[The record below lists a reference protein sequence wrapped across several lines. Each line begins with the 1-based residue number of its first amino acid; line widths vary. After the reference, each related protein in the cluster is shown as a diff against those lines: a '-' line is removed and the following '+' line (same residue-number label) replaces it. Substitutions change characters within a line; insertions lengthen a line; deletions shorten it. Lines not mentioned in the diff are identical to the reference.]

1 MGITMETKTME
12 RYTIALNNDNEFEFL
27 ASVLATWDETSDGVL
42 HKRHALDQLL
52 TRSEIDGYTKERIN
66 GDRNF
71 LLWKKP
77 GSDLCVY
84 ITRIEDGMY
93 DVRVK
98 TSNIIVVSPSVA
110 EL

>member
-1 MGITMETKTME
+1 MTH
-12 RYTIALNNDNEFEFL
+12 TIALNNDNEFEFL

-66 GDRNF
+66 GDRDF
-71 LLWKKP
+71 LLWKKQ
-77 GSDLCVY
+77 GSDLNVY
-84 ITRIEDGMY
+84 ITRVGDGMY
-93 DVRVK
+93 NVRVT
-98 TSNIIVVSPSVA
+98 TSNIIVITPDIA